1 MAYSPP
7 FPNVWAWIQNLPPIT
22 QWKND
27 TISMCICSSPS
38 YQPSLKLSITKTLH
52 SSMHLTILIDYHIP
66 IVLWT
71 SKPTQLTSSKPTT
84 QSISHLLNNFV
95 QDVLNYGPTRSPSRV
110 ALRLPRLD
118 DSDTIGDIFN
128 VSFLTLA
135 FIICIY
141 ECPQELRASCIHTL
155 KDHFSCPRSRAAST
169 LLMRLMGSNMEEQWM
184 RCVNLAITNWI
195 VELQAAA
202 SNAVGHTITTPSPLF
217 SYSNSSFGLWKVQ
230 LYCPVIAME
239 VESSSGPSPDEHL
252 RFSLNYHQL
261 EGVIQLNHKVT
272 IRENWIEVMVNIDN
286 IRCDVMRLLDESLM
300 NGRGVGKSEK
310 HFPSRISLK
319 LTPTLQANIIS
330 VSVHKSSE
338 NPTTEIGMEKTVEAS
353 FEPPNLSL
361 GLRVAGGETV
371 VMSLKPWKFEQSVK
385 GDSTYLNWF
394 LHDSVDGREVF
405 SSKPSKLA
413 LVHPKA
419 WFKNRYSSAHRP
431 FTKHGGVIFA
441 GDEYGE
447 KVVWKVDKSTMGR
460 TMEWELKGWVW
471 LTYWPNKHRTFYT
484 ETRMAKFTQLLHLT
498 LV

>member
-22 QWKND
+22 QWRND

-118 DSDTIGDIFN
+118 DSDTIADIFN

-141 ECPQELRASCIHTL
+141 ECPQELRATCIHTL

-202 SNAVGHTITTPSPLF
+202 SNAFGHTITTPSPLF
-217 SYSNSSFGLWKVQ
+217 SYSNSSFGLWKV
-230 LYCPVIAME
+230 
-239 VESSSGPSPDEHL
+239 
-252 RFSLNYHQL
+252 
-261 EGVIQLNHKVT
+261 
-272 IRENWIEVMVNIDN
+272 
-286 IRCDVMRLLDESLM
+286 
-300 NGRGVGKSEK
+300 
-310 HFPSRISLK
+310 
-319 LTPTLQANIIS
+319 
-330 VSVHKSSE
+330 
-338 NPTTEIGMEKTVEAS
+338 
-353 FEPPNLSL
+353 
-361 GLRVAGGETV
+361 
-371 VMSLKPWKFEQSVK
+371 
-385 GDSTYLNWF
+385 
-394 LHDSVDGREVF
+394 
-405 SSKPSKLA
+405 
-413 LVHPKA
+413 
-419 WFKNRYSSAHRP
+419 
-431 FTKHGGVIFA
+431 
-441 GDEYGE
+441 
-447 KVVWKVDKSTMGR
+447 
-460 TMEWELKGWVW
+460 
-471 LTYWPNKHRTFYT
+471 
-484 ETRMAKFTQLLHLT
+484 
-498 LV
+498 